1 MKKEIMSII
10 RINIGNN
17 KTLKLEIGEKNSW
30 THIYS
35 KVVNVSNHIFLV
47 SYSKIFMAMMSFR
60 SFFVILGRLTSVEK

>member
-1 MKKEIMSII
+1 MKKEIRRII

-17 KTLKLEIGEKNSW
+17 KTLKLEIGKKIW

-35 KVVNVSNHIFLV
+35 KLVNVSNHIFLV

-60 SFFVILGRLTSVEK
+60 SFFVILGRLTSGEK